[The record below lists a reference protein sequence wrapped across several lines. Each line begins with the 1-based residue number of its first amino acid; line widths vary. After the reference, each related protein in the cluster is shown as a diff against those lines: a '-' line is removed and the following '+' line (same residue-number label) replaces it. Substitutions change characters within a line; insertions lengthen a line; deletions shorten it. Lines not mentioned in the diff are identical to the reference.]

1 MRSKRVREAVSKK
14 RTWKSRLAAVQVE
27 EAALQP
33 ELDKLEGD
41 TAKDVGQEHFTKD
54 RTLSKERTSSRG
66 DALKSATDTSNVA
79 SKASE

>member
-41 TAKDVGQEHFTKD
+41 TANVKHWALVLYKRSIRRREH
-54 RTLSKERTSSRG
+54 R
-66 DALKSATDTSNVA
+66 
-79 SKASE
+79 